1 MEECF
6 IFFLNLFDYMAPA
19 FSNTVLHR
27 RINIAQFG
35 GHDLSYLAGL
45 VGNGSSQ
52 SADYIQNQILTVSEP
67 LPFILIGI
75 GMILFAALNRK

>member
-27 RINIAQFG
+27 RINIAQFVG
-35 GHDLSYLAGL
+35 RDLSYLAGHA
-45 VGNGSSQ
+45 GNGTSQ
-52 SADYIQNQILTVSEP
+52 STDYIQNQILTVPEP
-67 LPFILIGI
+67 LSLILIGLGI
-75 GMILFAALNRK
+75 VLLGILNRK